1 MYDRLQDDLKSSRVG
16 ERLLLS
22 WILEGWRTPS
32 LELDTEKCGYSFQ
45 LIFFPNCSFSS
56 HSRSLSVLPSRKRS
70 RCPSRC
76 CCRLDFR
83 LLRGRQKIGG
93 RHRFCPIGVLKDALA
108 AAFGRICSLTAA
120 AIAQLLFCPRS
131 LLRLRAWPA
140 RADASF
146 CDLPFSRFSGRI
158 SQSGCAAASI
168 SQSGCGAAVGARLY
182 AAFVA
187 LVPAAAVVRTKI
199 RAVAAAASS
208 GLTARCWLE
217 VVARGGDLR
226 PPARGVAL
234 RLHHPQR
241 RQAPLSSLPRQL
253 LPRPRG
259 EHHGLRSAR
268 RDAASS
274 GPTAWCWS

>member
-1 MYDRLQDDLKSSRVG
+1 M
-16 ERLLLS
+16 
-22 WILEGWRTPS
+22 
-32 LELDTEKCGYSFQ
+32 DTEKCDCLVA
-45 LIFFPNCSFSS
+45 LIFFSNCSFSS

-93 RHRFCPIGVLKDALA
+93 RHRFCPIGVLKDAVA

-146 CDLPFSRFSGRI
+146 CDLPFSRFSGRISLCDLPFSRFSGRI

-208 GLTARCWLE
+208 GLTVRCWLE
-217 VVARGGDLR
+217 VVARGGDRRRAVQRSERVWCCVVATGL
-226 PPARGVAL
+226 AVAVVWTEIQAGVRCRSFVWADGVVL
-234 RLHHPQR
+234 VVSLG
-241 RQAPLSSLPRQL
+241 SSSSAEQEVAS
-253 LPRPRG
+253 G
-259 EHHGLRSAR
+259 E
-268 RDAASS
+268 
-274 GPTAWCWS
+274 